1 MLTIN
6 RTRFLFD
13 DSFVPMMV
21 TRIILSLKKAA
32 SILPTYEMPEVPT
45 GSLVIPREFHE
56 LQETRGSL
64 GYNQGDGVSLR
75 VVEHIHSF
83 SDLDSA

>member
-1 MLTIN
+1 MAIN
-6 RTRFLFD
+6 RTRVLFD

-32 SILPTYEMPEVPT
+32 SIPPTYEMPEVLT
-45 GSLVIPREFHE
+45 GSLVIPRELHE

-64 GYNQGDGVSLR
+64 GYNQGNGVSLR
-75 VVEHIHSF
+75 VVEHIRSF
-83 SDLDSA
+83 SDLDGA